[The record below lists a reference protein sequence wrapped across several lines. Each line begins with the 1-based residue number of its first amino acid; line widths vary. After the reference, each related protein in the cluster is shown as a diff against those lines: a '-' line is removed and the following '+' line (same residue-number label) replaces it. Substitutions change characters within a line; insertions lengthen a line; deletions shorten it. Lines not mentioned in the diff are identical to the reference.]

1 MSEFQ
6 TKACELIQRLPE
18 DKTKLVFSLLFHT
31 ALNCEDGLF
40 QNDMAYFSSIP
51 GYVDS
56 LIEAS
61 AVQNADCTE
70 DIGWNIH

>member
-31 ALNCEDGLF
+31 ALNAGDVF
-40 QNDMAYFSSIP
+40 KNDMAYFHSIP
-51 GYVDS
+51 GYVES
-56 LIEAS
+56 LIAAS
-61 AVQNADCTE
+61 AVPPADCTE
-70 DIGWNIH
+70 DIGWNIP

>member
-31 ALNCEDGLF
+31 ALNSNDVF
-40 QNDMAYFSSIP
+40 QNDMAYFSTIP

-56 LIEAS
+56 LIAAS
-61 AVQNADCTE
+61 AVPNADCTE
-70 DIGWNIH
+70 DIGWDIH